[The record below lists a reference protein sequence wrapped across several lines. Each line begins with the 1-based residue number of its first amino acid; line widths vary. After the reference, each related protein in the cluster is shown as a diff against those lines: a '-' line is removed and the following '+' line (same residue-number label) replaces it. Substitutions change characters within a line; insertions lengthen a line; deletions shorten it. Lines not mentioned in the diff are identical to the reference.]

1 MGVLKPWATL
11 FIGGNIMK
19 GQDLTPFITGNRLV
33 ELMRE
38 YDKDEP
44 GISSSKVNL
53 VRVGVFLA
61 YVTGVY
67 DAMSFAFST
76 PDGVTVGQICAI
88 VSKYLKN
95 HPERW
100 PESADLLV
108 VEALRESFPLKKLS
122 NNKELQII

>member
-1 MGVLKPWATL
+1 
-11 FIGGNIMK
+11 MK

-38 YDKDEP
+38 CDKYEA
-44 GISSSKVNL
+44 GISSSEVNL
-53 VRVGVFLA
+53 VRVGMFLA
-61 YVTGVY
+61 YITGVY

-76 PDGVTVGQICAI
+76 PDGMTVGQISVI
-88 VSKYLKN
+88 VSKYLKS

-108 VEALRESFPLKKLS
+108 VEALREAFPLKKLS
-122 NNKELQII
+122 SDQVDA

>member
-1 MGVLKPWATL
+1 
-11 FIGGNIMK
+11 MK

-38 YDKDEP
+38 YDKYEV
-44 GISSSKVNL
+44 GISPGEVNL

-88 VSKYLKN
+88 ISKYLKN

-100 PESADLLV
+100 PVSADLLV

-122 NNKELQII
+122 NNKESKII

>member
-1 MGVLKPWATL
+1 
-11 FIGGNIMK
+11 MK
-19 GQDLTPFITGNRLV
+19 GQDLTPFIKGNRLV

-38 YDKDEP
+38 YDKDAT
-44 GISSSKVNL
+44 GISSSDVNL

-95 HPERW
+95 HPEMWR
-100 PESADLLV
+100 ESADLLV
-108 VEALRESFPLKKLS
+108 VEALREAFPLKKVS
-122 NNKELQII
+122 NNRESQII

>member
-1 MGVLKPWATL
+1 MMGQ
-11 FIGGNIMK
+11 N
-19 GQDLTPFITGNRLV
+19 LTPFITGNRLV

-44 GISSSKVNL
+44 GISSGEVNL

-67 DAMSFAFST
+67 DTLSFAFST
-76 PDGVTVGQICAI
+76 PDGMTVGQICAI

-100 PESADLLV
+100 SESADLLV
-108 VEALRESFPLKKLS
+108 VDALREAFPLKK
-122 NNKELQII
+122 